1 MDKSVD
7 RMLTVKEVA
16 EELRVSE
23 RLVTK
28 WITKGELPAIDL
40 GKGYRIYRSDLDA
53 FIEKRRTK
61 RAD

>member
-1 MDKSVD
+1 MERANDP
-7 RMLTVKEVA
+7 MLTVKEVA
-16 EELRVSE
+16 QELRVSE